1 LFPLRGAGRPQSD
14 PDPLIKL
21 KQHKIRILE
30 GAVPKQEEEAPTPNG
45 IQNQRLK
52 KYINFGLFLWNGYAT
67 RSTQICF
74 FSKKRKRSWRE
85 KKGIAGWLV
94 LWIFTPVPTRQ
105 ESPLSLLLLLFPKWS
120 PSMATTLMIDDG
132 NQVSRWKSKKNPP
145 SSPV

>member
-45 IQNQRLK
+45 FQNQRLK
-52 KYINFGLFLWNGYAT
+52 KYKFLVVFVERICNTVYANLF
-67 RSTQICF
+67 F
-74 FSKKRKRSWRE
+74 FQEKKRSWRE

-105 ESPLSLLLLLFPKWS
+105 ESPPLS
-120 PSMATTLMIDDG
+120 
-132 NQVSRWKSKKNPP
+132 
-145 SSPV
+145 SSPLS